1 MVGRTFSRFLIGKK
15 AFWIRC
21 FCFIY
26 AGEAQGAEMWN
37 DNVNDAWKVIA
48 QLEHAQD
55 RQAFQSAVR
64 AAQEYMK
71 LLDVNSQSMMEL
83 DRKAYC
89 LSNEYSDKDTKARM
103 LEAKSRVIEHIKKTM
118 DDCQRNDLLL
128 NVLENY

>member
-1 MVGRTFSRFLIGKK
+1 
-15 AFWIRC
+15 
-21 FCFIY
+21 
-26 AGEAQGAEMWN
+26 MWN

-83 DRKAYC
+83 DRKAYY
-89 LSNEYSDKDTKARM
+89 LSNE
-103 LEAKSRVIEHIKKTM
+103 
-118 DDCQRNDLLL
+118 
-128 NVLENY
+128 